1 MSGDELNQDQKTD
14 LDQILQ
20 DKMNALISL
29 KTKERMVQE
38 LSAAKMA
45 EDQKNKES
53 KEQKQ
58 EAAQEKKEVQK
69 LSDTII
75 KEATHIVQ

>member
-38 LSAAKMA
+38 VSAAKMA
-45 EDQKNKES
+45 ED
-53 KEQKQ
+53 
-58 EAAQEKKEVQK
+58 
-69 LSDTII
+69 
-75 KEATHIVQ
+75 